1 MDTTPRCQRTF
12 IGCGLG
18 QLAVLL
24 SCSTVFGARV
34 YASDAVERRIGAEAW
49 QAAWAAWLRC
59 AIPLVLMRLPCAAT
73 ALRPAINGSCRP
85 VPCTSPSR
93 SIRSPCRKLPPS
105 ALCLPL
111 TAAVVSDA
119 AAGGQVL
126 LCGATFQ
133 SVSPMGKELGCVDE
147 NGLNFSKLG
156 SWWRS
161 W

>member
-1 MDTTPRCQRTF
+1 MVAVAGRMDC
-12 IGCGLG
+12 
-18 QLAVLL
+18 V
-24 SCSTVFGARV
+24 
-34 YASDAVERRIGAEAW
+34 
-49 QAAWAAWLRC
+49 AALC
-59 AIPLVLMRLPCAAT
+59 HSPCAHAA
-73 ALRPAINGSCRP
+73 ALRSNCLAPCHQRQLL
-85 VPCTSPSR
+85 PCTSPSR

-133 SVSPMGKELGCVDE
+133 SVGPMGKELGCVDE